1 MAELLERER
10 VVSGE
15 TGTEIIGPSPSFPF
29 RLRGLT
35 RWRLLLKGARPER
48 LLDRVT
54 VGRDWT
60 VDVDPVSAS

>member
-1 MAELLERER
+1 MLPVMTIKNNTIPIAF
-10 VVSGE
+10 E
-15 TGTEIIGPSPSFPF
+15 TVRPESSSSS
-29 RLRGLT
+29 
-35 RWRLLLKGARPER
+35 GARPER